1 MIILFSSYKGVIL
14 EAIPL
19 KIERNCGATIFILT
33 FQVFSGNLGLIR
45 AFFYKSFPLI
55 HIFSPNEA

>member
-1 MIILFSSYKGVIL
+1 MLSR
-14 EAIPL
+14 L
-19 KIERNCGATIFILT
+19 KFERNMNTTIFILT

-45 AFFYKSFPLI
+45 AFVYKSFPLI